1 MTKKPAKKPGSQADG
16 VRGSLWSYLPHE
28 YTIVGFD
35 TDELE
40 HELCH
45 HASNQHPAED
55 DEADIASVRYHGVIE
70 PVVFRRGPGGRLE
83 IIDGRTRVRWA
94 RIAAPLYAEDRRKEG
109 LKGDDCVLRV
119 RGVVEQGTPE
129 DLFCVSRAANR
140 RRPEDPHIEQAKDVA
155 RVMNRGASE
164 SQAAIKLGLPIGRV
178 RQLRALLQLDP
189 KLQRKVGTGVSLDA
203 AAQLAK
209 LPAEQQ
215 IAKFTELEKAGER
228 PTARAV
234 RRKLGEGSGKATSET
249 PAQKLKKIVFIL
261 SKLDVNIDKIDNG
274 DELNDDEYA
283 THVDATLAAFRR
295 IRTVVLPDDRC
306 ATEHIAQ
313 PAQEA
318 GFGS

>member
-1 MTKKPAKKPGSQADG
+1 VRRPSKKSGSQAEG

-35 TDELE
+35 TDELD

-45 HASNQHPAED
+45 HASNQHSAED

-83 IIDGRTRVRWA
+83 IVDGRTRVRWA
-94 RIAAPLYAEDRRKEG
+94 RAAAPLYAEDRRREG

-119 RGVVEQGTPE
+119 RGVVEQGAVE

-140 RRPEDPHIEQAKDVA
+140 RRPEDPALEQAKDVA
-155 RVMNRGASE
+155 KVMNRGASE
-164 SQAAIKLGLPIGRV
+164 AQAAIKLGLPISRV

-189 KLQRKVGTGVSLDA
+189 KLQRKVGAGVSLDA

-209 LPAEQQ
+209 LPAAEQ
-215 IAKFTELEKAGER
+215 IAKVAEIEQSGEK

-234 RRKLGEGSGKATSET
+234 RTKLAEGTGKAPGET
-249 PAQKLKKIVFIL
+249 PAQKIKRIAAAIQTRLDGRTLECETEDLIDEIQAIL
-261 SKLDVNIDKIDNG
+261 RPQTNG
-274 DELNDDEYA
+274 TA
-283 THVDATLAAFRR
+283 H
-295 IRTVVLPDDRC
+295 
-306 ATEHIAQ
+306 
-313 PAQEA
+313 PAEQTAE
-318 GFGS
+318 FGS